1 MIGCDHGLNG
11 HEFEQS
17 PEDSEGQGSLAC
29 YSPWGHK
36 QLDMTQQLNKS
47 KMCGSSSWNLTFK
60 KVCAVL
66 SGYEPRDHMAL
77 GFLCTDEENVAL
89 GRELQSDLIF

>member
-1 MIGCDHGLNG
+1 
-11 HEFEQS
+11 
-17 PEDSEGQGSLAC
+17 
-29 YSPWGHK
+29 
-36 QLDMTQQLNKS
+36 
-47 KMCGSSSWNLTFK
+47 MCGSSSWNLTFK

-66 SGYEPRDHMAL
+66 SGYEPRDHMVL